1 MNLSHFLALLP
12 HRHLFLFIVLL
23 WLAFCCETSL
33 VQCYS
38 FVVYI
43 CICFT
48 SHQSKWDYCKL
59 LSFSS
64 EANVVL
70 PPLGHF
76 ATGIIFIHDRT
87 TTIPDLMQQ
96 FSKITEECDLKV
108 SSFES
113 LVRIR
118 FFNKTNLNR
127 TGILKLYK
135 WLFPYWHA

>member
-1 MNLSHFLALLP
+1 MLERMD
-12 HRHLFLFIVLL
+12 HRGACACDEDTGDGSGVM
-23 WLAFCCETSL
+23 TSIPYEIYL
-33 VQCYS
+33 EYAR
-38 FVVYI
+38 
-43 CICFT
+43 
-48 SHQSKWDYCKL
+48 
-59 LSFSS
+59 

-70 PPLGHF
+70 PPLGRF

-135 WLFPYWHA
+135 